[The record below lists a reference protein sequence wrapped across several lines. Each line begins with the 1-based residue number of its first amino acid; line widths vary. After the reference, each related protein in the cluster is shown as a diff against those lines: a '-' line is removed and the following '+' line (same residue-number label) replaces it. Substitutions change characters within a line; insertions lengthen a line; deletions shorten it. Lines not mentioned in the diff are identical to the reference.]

1 MIALTFAEESRYN
14 SQPFE
19 PSRALLSM
27 SQFSTIGIIGRLD
40 SEKAV
45 YSLKRLIAYL
55 DAQSVDAILEEGT
68 ASVLPETKL
77 KTATKEE
84 LGKRCD
90 LVVVVGGDGSVLWAA
105 GVLARYNVPLLGV
118 NQGRLGFLTDITP
131 DEIESL
137 VGEVISGKYVEET
150 RFMLG
155 MKLIRNGKEIGSGE
169 ALNDVVVH
177 PGQFIRMIETELYI
191 DEQYVYTQRSD
202 GIIVSTPTGSTAYG
216 LSAGGPLV
224 HPRMNAIVVVPM
236 NPHTLSSRT
245 IVIDGSSEIKI
256 IIGEHNTALP
266 HVTCDGHNH
275 VVTEV
280 GDEIHIH
287 KHPWHLN
294 LIHPVNHDFYETCRS
309 KLGWQTQIVK

>member
-1 MIALTFAEESRYN
+1 
-14 SQPFE
+14 
-19 PSRALLSM
+19 M
-27 SQFSTIGIIGRLD
+27 SKFSTIGLIGRLD

-45 YSLKRLIAYL
+45 YSLKRVIAYL
-55 DAQSVDAILEEGT
+55 DAQSVDVILEKGT

-77 KTATKEE
+77 TTATKEE
-84 LGKRCD
+84 LGKCCD
-90 LVVVVGGDGSVLWAA
+90 LVIVVGGDGSVLWAA

-131 DEIESL
+131 NEIEAL
-137 VGEVISGKYVEET
+137 VGDVIAGKYIEET

-155 MKLIRNGKEIGSGE
+155 MKVLRNGNEIGGGE
-169 ALNDVVVH
+169 ALNDVVIH
-177 PGQFIRMIETELYI
+177 PGQFIRMIEIELYI
-191 DEQYVYTQRSD
+191 DGHYVYTQRSD

-224 HPRMNAIVVVPM
+224 HPRMDAIVLVPM

-256 IIGEHNTALP
+256 IIGEHNTVLP
-266 HVTCDGHNH
+266 HVTCDGHTH
-275 VVTEV
+275 VATEI
-280 GDEIHIH
+280 GDEIHIY
-287 KHPWHLN
+287 KHPWKLN

-309 KLGWQTQIVK
+309 KLGWQSQIGK